1 MGLLFIGMIALVG
14 CKKEDM
20 SKYVTHGENVNTV
33 QKSDFDIQPY
43 QWIDDGQG
51 GWYFN
56 SYSTNNNLK
65 GMVQV
70 YIRSGS
76 TFLAL
81 PVVINDAQLSFGF
94 DTYQSV
100 IQIVLNSASGD
111 YYYNRPTVVSSFRV
125 VTIPQSGIKTHPNV
139 DFTNYEEVSKAF
151 GFE

>member
-1 MGLLFIGMIALVG
+1 MTG
-14 CKKEDM
+14 KEA
-20 SKYVTHGENVNTV
+20 G
-33 QKSDFDIQPY
+33 
-43 QWIDDGQG
+43 
-51 GWYFN
+51 
-56 SYSTNNNLK
+56 
-65 GMVQV
+65 
-70 YIRSGS
+70 SGS

-139 DFTNYEEVSKAF
+139 DFTTYEEVSKAF